1 VDRRRLLVTGSAG
14 HLGEAIVRV
23 FGEDGWEVV
32 GLDRRPSPSTMVVGS
47 VTDGDLLGRCLTG
60 VDAVIHGATLHQPHL
75 RSHHH
80 REFVE
85 TNVTATALLLE
96 AAVAAGVRRFVY
108 TSTTSTFGAAM
119 SPPPG
124 APAVWVTEDLVP
136 VARNVY
142 GVTKKAAEDLCQL
155 AHQDHDLPVVVLRV
169 ARFFPEPDED
179 YRTYADENVK
189 ANEFLYRR
197 VDIEDVVAAHRCAL
211 ERAPSIGFGRFVVS
225 ATTPFSPADTAD
237 LILDA
242 PAVVRRLFP
251 DQEAEYR
258 RRGWAMFP
266 RIDRV
271 YDNTRARRDLGW
283 APRHDFRSV
292 LDCLKTD
299 GDPRSALARAVGSK
313 GYHDRG

>member
-1 VDRRRLLVTGSAG
+1 VTGSAG
-14 HLGEAIVRV
+14 HLGEAVGRV
-23 FGEDGWEVV
+23 LGEEEWEVV
-32 GLDRRPSPSTMVVGS
+32 GLDLRPSPFTTVIGS
-47 VTDGDLLGRCLTG
+47 VADPDVLRRSLVG

-85 TNVTATALLLE
+85 TNVTGTTLLLE

-108 TSTTSTFGAAM
+108 TSTTSAFGAALL
-119 SPPPG
+119 PPPG
-124 APAVWVTEDLVP
+124 APAVWVDEDLVP

-142 GVTKKAAEDLCQL
+142 GVTKVAAEDLCRL
-155 AHQDHDLPVVVLRV
+155 AHRDHGLPVVVLRV
-169 ARFFPEPDED
+169 ARFFPEPDEEFGAYPD
-179 YRTYADENVK
+179 GNVK

-197 VDIEDVVAAHRCAL
+197 VDLEDVVSAHRCAL

-225 ATTPFSPADTAD
+225 ATTPFSPGDTAA
-237 LILDA
+237 LALDA

-258 RRGWAMFP
+258 RRGWSMFP

-271 YDNTRARRDLGW
+271 YDNARARRVLGW

-292 LDCLKTD
+292 LDSLQAD
-299 GDPRSALARAVGSK
+299 EDPGSALARAVGRK
-313 GYHDRG
+313 GYHHGG